1 MLRKPIVIET
11 RFVPPWTGAIML
23 WPFILYRPGRR
34 GAGLATY
41 MHHLWHQCRRCWVL
55 PWFLCYLILGLF
67 HLPRKRWWQHPLQVS
82 AHLVSAG
89 LGEPSR
95 LLGKE
100 GRTVAVPYRVRVGCA
115 RASGP
120 PAHPGELIGRM
131 FLDGLGFTE
140 EEFSG
145 RLGVSPEFLRAVLQ
159 GDEAVTADFALRLER
174 VTRVGADFWLAL
186 QNRRDQWQVTQS
198 ESAAAIE
205 ALEPLP
211 LAT

>member
-1 MLRKPIVIET
+1 
-11 RFVPPWTGAIML
+11 
-23 WPFILYRPGRR
+23 
-34 GAGLATY
+34 
-41 MHHLWHQCRRCWVL
+41 
-55 PWFLCYLILGLF
+55 
-67 HLPRKRWWQHPLQVS
+67 
-82 AHLVSAG
+82 
-89 LGEPSR
+89 
-95 LLGKE
+95 
-100 GRTVAVPYRVRVGCA
+100 
-115 RASGP
+115 
-120 PAHPGELIGRM
+120 M

-186 QNRRDQWQVTQS
+186 QNRRDQWLVTQS